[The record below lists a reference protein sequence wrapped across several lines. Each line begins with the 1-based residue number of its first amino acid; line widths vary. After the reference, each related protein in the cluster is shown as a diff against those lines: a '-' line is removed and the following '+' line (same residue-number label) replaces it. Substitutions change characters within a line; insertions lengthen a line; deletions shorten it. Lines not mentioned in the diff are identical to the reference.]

1 MERVQSLE
9 DDLSTKMEENAGLKS
24 KLAVV
29 SAEVEQNVKRVNNS
43 LEHWNSFGEFD
54 VW

>member
-9 DDLSTKMEENAGLKS
+9 DDLSSKLEENTTLKS

-29 SAEVEQNVKRVNNS
+29 SAEVEQHAKRVS
-43 LEHWNSFGEFD
+43 LLEICFVDFWKII
-54 VW
+54 